1 MSNPDHRKIHWRN
14 VSGPKNRGMCG
25 IRTDPEMLTNDQSN
39 VTCGLCIK
47 NLGIITTTLDLDAA
61 AVAILDRDRAKR
73 SVDALIGTSVH
84 PDDIAVNLFAA
95 EMKRKLARKREAGY
109 SGWDQPYDENT
120 ESGCTIDFLW
130 YQLREHIDKGDP
142 VDIGNF
148 AMMIYNRV
156 RMGKG

>member
-14 VSGPKNRGMCG
+14 IEGPTNRGMCG
-25 IRTDPEMLTNDQSN
+25 IRTDRDMLTNDQGN

-73 SVDALIGTSVH
+73 SVDALLGLSTH
-84 PDDIAVNLFAA
+84 PDDVAVNLFAA
-95 EMKRKLARKREAGY
+95 EMKRKLARKREDGY
-109 SGWDQPYDENT
+109 GGWDNPDACSIQ
-120 ESGCTIDFLW
+120 FLRHE
-130 YQLREHIDKGDP
+130 LKRHVEKGDP